1 MRTRLVPTRHRRL
14 TAAAALVAAGA
25 LALSGCGS
33 DTATDQAAPTEQTTS
48 ANSSPRALAQALAPG
63 ETEEPAAPGA
73 KPADPAPKGEMPGDA
88 AEAARLTV
96 TEIRVGEHQGKDR
109 IVFELGGSG
118 TPGYSVDYVDAPA
131 QQGSG
136 NPLEVGGDSFLQVMI
151 GSQAL
156 PTENGLTEVPV
167 GAVSADEAS
176 GVAGVAFAGQFE
188 GQAQAVI
195 GLKGTDRAF
204 TAFVLQNPTRLV
216 VDVEK

>member
-14 TAAAALVAAGA
+14 TVAAALVAAGA

-33 DTATDQAAPTEQTTS
+33 DTASDQAAPAEQTTS
-48 ANSSPRALAQALAPG
+48 ASSSPLALAQALAPG

-73 KPADPAPKGEMPGDA
+73 KPADPAPKGEMPGDT

-109 IVFELGGSG
+109 IVFELGGDG
-118 TPGYSVDYVDAPA
+118 TPGYTVDYVDAPA

-136 NPLEVGGDSFLQVMI
+136 NPVEVAGDSFLQVMI
-151 GSQAL
+151 GNQTL
-156 PTENGLTEVPV
+156 PGDGLTEVPV
-167 GAVSADEAS
+167 GTVSADEAS

-188 GQAQAVI
+188 AQAQAVI
-195 GLKGTDRAF
+195 GLKGTGRAF
-204 TAFVLQNPTRLV
+204 TAFVLQNPTRVV